1 MMVPGPERSAR
12 GTVSSSNF
20 VRWGG
25 LAAVA
30 GGALWMAVFA
40 LFASRPSGPGSAP
53 PYRSFEGLYVPC
65 LVSTVLIVAGLVA
78 LHVHLRGTYGGLGTA
93 GFVLALVGA
102 ALLVLVVGGAPF
114 LLSRAGALGLLLGSA
129 LMGAAALRASARLRL
144 GGAALVVGSLAFFLL
159 DTEGWRVWF
168 ALPYGGAWVL
178 VGYLLRSGGAG
189 APPRPTRVG

>member
-1 MMVPGPERSAR
+1 M
-12 GTVSSSNF
+12 
-20 VRWGG
+20 
-25 LAAVA
+25 A
-30 GGALWMAVFA
+30 GGVLWMAVFA
-40 LFASRPSGPGSAP
+40 LFASRPLGTGFRPTPQELRGPVRALAGLRRA
-53 PYRSFEGLYVPC
+53 YRG
-65 LVSTVLIVAGLVA
+65 GLVA
-78 LHVHLRGTYGGLGTA
+78 LHAHLRGTYGGLGTA
-93 GFVLALVGA
+93 GFLLALVGA
-102 ALLVLVVGGAPF
+102 AVLVVGGAPF

>member
-1 MMVPGPERSAR
+1 M
-12 GTVSSSNF
+12 SSSNF
-20 VRWGG
+20 VSWGG

-65 LVSTVLIVAGLVA
+65 LISTVLIVAGLVA

-102 ALLVLVVGGAPF
+102 ALLV
-114 LLSRAGALGLLLGSA
+114 
-129 LMGAAALRASARLRL
+129 
-144 GGAALVVGSLAFFLL
+144 LVVGSLAFFLL